1 MFFHKNFPHTRQL
14 ESKDCGPAC
23 LQMICKYYGSF
34 YELEFLRELTGIR
47 KEGISVYDYVVA
59 AEKLGLRSQAFSMSY
74 WKFRNE
80 MPLPCTVHWKGHH
93 FVVVYKITSKYIYVS
108 DPQTGLVKY
117 TLKEFA
123 QGWLGHLEP
132 VPGKNYKRGICIATE
147 LTDRFNQTNHPKKQS
162 GYLDMA
168 KYLWTYVKPYKKSV
182 LKVIMLMFV
191 ITFIS
196 ALFPI
201 ITQSIIDI
209 GIPAKNFNFITLM
222 LVSSLV
228 LTIGNALGNWMKQ
241 LINTHFAARIK
252 LGMQSDFISRLFSL
266 PVSFFETRL
275 MGDIMQRNYDYDR
288 LEGVLMG
295 GVFDFVLGIFQLF
308 LFGSILFFYNK
319 TIFWIFVVASLLYV
333 VWVLFFWSIRKKMD
347 IRYFSYLAKNQS
359 HWVEM
364 LSKIADIKSYNYG
377 MAKRWQWEKVQTK
390 LFKTRIKLLNVDQIQ
405 NTGSIL
411 LMSFKALTLI
421 YVASLAVMEGE
432 MTIGMLIA
440 VQYILGQMQVPME
453 SLINFI
459 MSIQLS
465 NLSYMRINEISSITP
480 EEPIHKEENTNM
492 TDYDQNLCLNNVY
505 FKYNINDN
513 YVLKNVSCLFPKH
526 KITALVGESG
536 CGKSTL
542 IKLLGE
548 LYIPTSGY
556 LSLGQM
562 HLPSISL
569 EEWRTQCGI
578 LTQDSTLLN
587 DTILNNILLG
597 RELDKERLFDA
608 VNTANIKDEIEKMP
622 LAYQTRINE
631 TGGGVSEGQK
641 QRILFARAIY
651 GRPQYLFL
659 DELTSSL
666 DPNNEMNIIESIKNR
681 LEHPTIVIAAHRLSS
696 VKEADQILVMKD
708 GQIIEIGNHEFLMKK
723 KGEYFRLFNRQLI
736 TA

>member
-1 MFFHKNFPHTRQL
+1 
-14 ESKDCGPAC
+14 
-23 LQMICKYYGSF
+23 MICKYYGSF

-117 TLKEFA
+117 TLREFA

-182 LKVIMLMFV
+182 LKIIMLMFV

-252 LGMQSDFISRLFSL
+252 LGMQSDFISKLLSL

-308 LFGSILFFYNK
+308 LFSSILFFYNK

-411 LMSFKALTLI
+411 LMSFKAPTLI
-421 YVASLAVMEGE
+421 
-432 MTIGMLIA
+432 
-440 VQYILGQMQVPME
+440 
-453 SLINFI
+453 
-459 MSIQLS
+459 
-465 NLSYMRINEISSITP
+465 
-480 EEPIHKEENTNM
+480 
-492 TDYDQNLCLNNVY
+492 
-505 FKYNINDN
+505 
-513 YVLKNVSCLFPKH
+513 
-526 KITALVGESG
+526 
-536 CGKSTL
+536 
-542 IKLLGE
+542 
-548 LYIPTSGY
+548 
-556 LSLGQM
+556 
-562 HLPSISL
+562 
-569 EEWRTQCGI
+569 
-578 LTQDSTLLN
+578 
-587 DTILNNILLG
+587 
-597 RELDKERLFDA
+597 
-608 VNTANIKDEIEKMP
+608 
-622 LAYQTRINE
+622 
-631 TGGGVSEGQK
+631 
-641 QRILFARAIY
+641 
-651 GRPQYLFL
+651 
-659 DELTSSL
+659 
-666 DPNNEMNIIESIKNR
+666 
-681 LEHPTIVIAAHRLSS
+681 
-696 VKEADQILVMKD
+696 
-708 GQIIEIGNHEFLMKK
+708 
-723 KGEYFRLFNRQLI
+723 
-736 TA
+736 

>member
-117 TLKEFA
+117 TLRDFA

-147 LTDRFNQTNHPKKQS
+147 LTDRFNPTNHLKKKS

-168 KYLWTYVKPYKKSV
+168 KYLWTYAKPYKKSV

-308 LFGSILFFYNK
+308 LFGSILFVYNK
-319 TIFWIFVVASLLYV
+319 TIFWIFVVASLFYI

-359 HWVEM
+359 HWVEI

-377 MAKRWQWEKVQTK
+377 MAKRWQWEKVQTN

-411 LMSFKALTLI
+411 LMSFKDLTLI
-421 YVASLAVMEGE
+421 YVASLAVMKGE

-492 TDYDQNLCLNNVY
+492 TDYNQNLYLNNVY

-562 HLPSISL
+562 HLSSISL

-578 LTQDSTLLN
+578 LTQESTLLN

-608 VNTANIKDEIEKMP
+608 VNVANIKNEIEKMS
-622 LAYQTRINE
+622 LAYQTHINE

-666 DPNNEMNIIESIKNR
+666 DPNNEMNIIESIKYR
-681 LEHPTIVIAAHRLSS
+681 LDHPTIVIAAHRLSS

-708 GQIIEIGNHEFLMKK
+708 GQIVEIGNHEFLMKK
-723 KGEYFRLFNRQLI
+723 KGEYFRLFNQQLI
-736 TA
+736 MA

>member
-47 KEGISVYDYVVA
+47 KEGISVYDYVAA

-93 FVVVYKITSKYIYVS
+93 FIVVYKITSKYIYVS

-117 TLKEFA
+117 TLREFA
-123 QGWLGHLEP
+123 QGWLEHLEP

-147 LTDRFNQTNHPKKQS
+147 LTDRFNQTSHPARKS
-162 GYLDMA
+162 GYIDMA

-228 LTIGNALGNWMKQ
+228 LTIGNTLGNWMKQ

-252 LGMQSDFISRLFSL
+252 LGMQSDFISRLLNL

-288 LEGVLMG
+288 IEGVLMG

-308 LFGSILFFYNK
+308 LFGSILFIYNK

-333 VWVLFFWSIRKKMD
+333 VWVLLFWSIRKKMD

-359 HWVEM
+359 HWIEM

-377 MAKRWQWEKVQTK
+377 TIKRWQWEKIQTK
-390 LFKTRIKLLNVDQIQ
+390 LFKTRIKLLNADQIQ
-405 NTGSIL
+405 NTGSTL
-411 LMSFKALTLI
+411 LTSFKDITLI
-421 YVASLAVMEGE
+421 YVASLAVMKGE

-440 VQYILGQMQVPME
+440 VQYILGQLQVPME
-453 SLINFI
+453 SMINFI
-459 MSIQLS
+459 MSTQLS
-465 NLSYMRINEISSITP
+465 NLSYMRINEIRSITP
-480 EEPIHKEENTNM
+480 ERIPQKEANTSM
-492 TDYDQNLCLNNVY
+492 ADYNQDLYLSNVY
-505 FKYNINDN
+505 FKYNINDD
-513 YVLKNVSCLFPKH
+513 YVLKNISCAFPKH

-548 LYIPTSGY
+548 LYMPTSGH

-562 HLPSISL
+562 HLSSISL

-578 LTQDSTLLN
+578 LSQDSALLN

-608 VNTANIKDEIEKMP
+608 VTIANIKDEIERMP

-651 GRPQYLFL
+651 AQPQYLFI

-666 DPNNEMNIIESIKNR
+666 DPKNEMNIIESIKSR
-681 LEHPTIVIAAHRLSS
+681 LAHPTIVIAAHRLSS

-708 GQIIEIGNHEFLMKK
+708 GQIIEMGNHEFLMKK
-723 KGEYFRLFNRQLI
+723 GREYFKLFNRQLI
-736 TA
+736 MA